1 MGLFSQKQQKPAS
14 TSLSVIAKGCRINGE
29 ISVEQDIQI
38 DGFVE
43 GTIATEKNV
52 FITPTGRVQG
62 EIHASHVIINGLVE
76 GSCHCHEVNIQSQG
90 QMKGT
95 IHSQQL
101 TIEKG
106 GVLIGENREIAPSD
120 AVTTLDTSK
129 NKNNK
134 ENNPKEKADKTA

>member
-14 TSLSVIAKGCRINGE
+14 TSLSVIAKGCRISGE
-29 ISVEQDIQI
+29 ITVEQDIQI

-43 GTIATEKNV
+43 GTITTEKNV

-62 EIHASHVIINGLVE
+62 EINASHVIINGLVE
-76 GSCHCHEVNIQSQG
+76 GSCQCHEVNIQSQG

-106 GVLIGENREIAPSD
+106 GILIGENREIAPSD
-120 AVTTLDTSK
+120 SVTTLDTTK
-129 NKNNK
+129 NKNS
-134 ENNPKEKADKTA
+134 KEKPQKEKSDKSA

>member
-14 TSLSVIAKGCRINGE
+14 TSLSVIAKGCRISGE
-29 ISVEQDIQI
+29 ITVEQDIQI

-43 GTIATEKNV
+43 GTITTEKNV

-62 EIHASHVIINGLVE
+62 EINASHVIINGLVE
-76 GSCHCHEVNIQSQG
+76 GSCQCHEVNIQSQG

-106 GVLIGENREIAPSD
+106 GILIGENREIAPSD
-120 AVTTLDTSK
+120 SVTTLDTTK
-129 NKNNK
+129 NKSS
-134 ENNPKEKADKTA
+134 KEKPQKEKSDKSA